1 MKLTTEKIAQ
11 TLGCSYTGA
20 DYPLDHVVCDSRE
33 VTAGTLFVA
42 IAGEKHDGHAFI
54 RELDARY
61 ENLAY
66 LITQPLDFVPR
77 SPAFRVRDIRR
88 ALGML
93 ARTHLSGMHAPHFMS
108 QY

>member
-77 SPAFRVRDIRR
+77 SRRFGCAIYAVRWGC
-88 ALGML
+88 LH
-93 ARTHLSGMHAPHFMS
+93 ARIFPECMPG
-108 QY
+108 